1 MIDYQSIIDRIYDEV
16 RSEFSGQG
24 KQATYI
30 PALANVDPNQYGVA
44 AVTLDGQVF
53 KAGDANTRFSIQSIS
68 KVFTLAMIQQK
79 MVNEIWNYVGREPSG
94 TPFNSLIQL
103 EQERG
108 IPRNPF
114 INAGALVVAD
124 KLIDHYHDPKGAL
137 LDFIRTLS
145 GSTNINYD
153 PVVAQSE
160 IETSH
165 RNSALVSFMKSF
177 GNISNELSVIIDNY
191 CHQCSLTM
199 SCEELSRSALFLAN
213 KGINPL
219 TGEIILGMSRT
230 KRLGALMLTC
240 GLYDES
246 GDFAFRVG
254 LPGKSGVGGGI
265 VAIIPNELVIT
276 VWSPRLNS
284 FGNSVMGIETLE
296 RFTTYTEESIF

>member
-1 MIDYQSIIDRIYDEV
+1 MTDYQCIIDRIYEEV
-16 RSEFSGQG
+16 KSELSGVG

-30 PALANVDPNQYGVA
+30 PALANVDADQYGIAV
-44 AVTLDGQVF
+44 VTLDGRVF
-53 KAGDANTRFSIQSIS
+53 KAGDADTRFSIQSIS

-79 MVNEIWNYVGREPSG
+79 MVNDIWNYVGREPSG

-124 KLIDHYHDPKGAL
+124 KLIDHYSDPKGEL
-137 LDFIRTLS
+137 LAFMRNLS
-145 GSTNINYD
+145 GSIDINYD
-153 PVVAQSE
+153 SVVAQSE

-177 GNISNELSVIIDNY
+177 GNIGNELSEIIDNY
-191 CHQCSLTM
+191 CHQCSITM
-199 SCEELSRSALFLAN
+199 SCTELSHAALFLSN
-213 KGINPL
+213 KGVNPL
-219 TGEIILGMSRT
+219 TGNTILGVSRT

-265 VAIIPNELVIT
+265 MAIIPNELAIT